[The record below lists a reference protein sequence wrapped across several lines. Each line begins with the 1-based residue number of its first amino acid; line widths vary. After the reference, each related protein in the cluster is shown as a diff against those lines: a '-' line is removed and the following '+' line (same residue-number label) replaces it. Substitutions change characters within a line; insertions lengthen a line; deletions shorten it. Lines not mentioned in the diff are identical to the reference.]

1 MAEDVPTDTV
11 DAGLLEGVCMI
22 LLLAARLLLWRLDRT
37 QTVEPGF
44 NEKTVAQAFFN
55 LRIAGH
61 DKHRAI

>member
-37 QTVEPGF
+37 QTVELGF
-44 NEKTVAQAFFN
+44 NEKTVAQAFFQSH
-55 LRIAGH
+55 IAGH
-61 DKHRAI
+61 DKDLAI